1 MVSTDVPDCNASA
14 IASAPSEEEVQLG
27 QDHLARLECLGDGL
41 GSLARAKCSSGGEGA
56 CTIRARPYAASLL
69 GWSVKE
75 PCALEAL
82 AAAGGGSE
90 WHMRG
95 VRARRLTSR
104 IDTSSAD
111 TTTLAAGAGGLAAG
125 TGAGVS
131 RCERDEAG
139 GPDCTVQQRQ
149 LERQADGHHPTLI
162 RPSALR
168 LVLVDEL

>member
-1 MVSTDVPDCNASA
+1 LPDLSASA
-14 IASAPSEEEVQLG
+14 MAL
-27 QDHLARLECLGDGL
+27 
-41 GSLARAKCSSGGEGA
+41 
-56 CTIRARPYAASLL
+56 AASPVPSAAPAARL